1 MAHFAVQC
9 QPYCTLTAAILPRN
23 IADIANRNWRTFISP
38 LPREESGM
46 GFIANRN
53 GPACV
58 SPLPREGPGVGF
70 YISKGDV
77 GTKAFEGFRGKRLE
91 EPKVVK
97 PLQRT
102 AKSAII
108 HDIAGHIEVDIRVM
122 SQLRKRELID
132 IQP

>member
-1 MAHFAVQC
+1 MAHFAVQS

-23 IADIANRNWRTFISP
+23 IADFANRNRRT
-38 LPREESGM
+38 
-46 GFIANRN
+46 
-53 GPACV
+53 CV

-77 GTKAFEGFRGKRLE
+77 GTKAFKGFRGKRLE
-91 EPKVVK
+91 EPEVVK

-122 SQLRKRELID
+122 SQLRKRELVD